1 MIKSINVF
9 HIIWNWFSVI
19 IVGLKV
25 DGKVFFKSIKFT
37 PSANFNN
44 ATAGKLTIKESNFIP
59 PKAFSNTESNLLGKL
74 LQIQPIG
81 KRMNE
86 STFKTKV
93 SCMYETILLKFMNWR
108 RHVA

>member
-1 MIKSINVF
+1 MQQQE
-9 HIIWNWFSVI
+9 NWQLRNPISSTESV
-19 IVGLKV
+19 
-25 DGKVFFKSIKFT
+25 
-37 PSANFNN
+37 N
-44 ATAGKLTIKESNFIP
+44 
-59 PKAFSNTESNLLGKL
+59 FSNTESNLLGKL

-86 STFKTKV
+86 STFKKKV

>member
-1 MIKSINVF
+1 MLKSINVF

-44 ATAGKLTIKESNFIP
+44 ATAEKLTIKESNFFHR
-59 PKAFSNTESNLLGKL
+59 KRFL
-74 LQIQPIG
+74 IQRAISLV
-81 KRMNE
+81 NY
-86 STFKTKV
+86 FK
-93 SCMYETILLKFMNWR
+93 FNP
-108 RHVA
+108 